1 MSDICVSIGDA
12 ARMMGISVDT
22 LRRWDENGKFTAAK
36 RTPGGQRLYRKHD
49 IEIFLNNLLAMAT
62 DWVSAHHAPELLSD
76 VYCQLSPVFQTR
88 LSKMQTV
95 LQTESSVAGY
105 FPLLV
110 AMAGEIGNNSFD
122 HNIGNWPDVPGIFF
136 AFDVHKRHIVLADR
150 GQGILA
156 TLKRVRSGLSNHTE
170 ALRVAFTEVL
180 SGRDPE
186 KRGNGLK
193 FVRRIARE
201 YPINLFFQ
209 TGDAI
214 LELREK
220 KKGLYIR
227 QDRKTIHGCLAV
239 LYF

>member
-1 MSDICVSIGDA
+1 MDKELLTIGEA
-12 ARMMGISVDT
+12 AEFLGISVDT
-22 LRRWDENGKFTAAK
+22 LRRWDKSGKLVAIKKKGGTHRYYAK
-36 RTPGGQRLYRKHD
+36 EDLEMLSGDLLKLANKWAVLGG
-49 IEIFLNNLLAMAT
+49 EIPQVFYCSN
-62 DWVSAHHAPELLSD
+62 SA
-76 VYCQLSPVFQTR
+76 VFQTS
-88 LSKMQTV
+88 LLKMQDS
-95 LQTESSVAGY
+95 LISSGKASKIFSLIVAT
-105 FPLLV
+105 
-110 AMAGEIGNNSFD
+110 AGEIGNNSFD